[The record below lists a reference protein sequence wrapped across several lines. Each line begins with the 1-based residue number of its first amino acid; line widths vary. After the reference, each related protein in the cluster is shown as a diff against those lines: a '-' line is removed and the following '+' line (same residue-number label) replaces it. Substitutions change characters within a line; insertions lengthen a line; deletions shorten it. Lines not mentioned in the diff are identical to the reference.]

1 MSEDRTLDRAGAR
14 RLGGQGPLGRLALT
28 ALLLTLTGGPARA
41 QEDGGS
47 TLELLDSAPQGAGV
61 LVLFVFDGETGAPR
75 AGEALRVRGAET
87 AEARV
92 PADLGLRL
100 VLPAGEYHLELLA
113 PEVAAAPQ
121 PFGIAPGLSTELL
134 VTVGPG
140 GQLRVA
146 AEQPAGTGAAGAAE
160 DLGPPGLLEG
170 VITEEAD
177 GSPVRGARIYVRGL
191 DLEGL
196 SDAEGRFSLELP
208 PGEHELSVLKQ
219 GLATVSRAGLVVASG
234 ETTELSLSMVEAGI
248 ALDDFVVTAPRIEG
262 GTAEALD
269 ERRQASTVSD
279 ILGGEAMSRAG
290 DSSAGSALRRVT
302 GLTLVGGK
310 YVYVRG
316 LGERYSSSLL
326 NGSTLPSPEPERRV
340 VPLDLFPTGLI
351 DSIAVQKTFSP
362 DMPAEFGGG
371 TISIRTRRVPKE
383 PLVSIGLSGSYLHG
397 STFVQ
402 GVDSYHSPT
411 DWLGFGAADRA
422 LPPEVAAASRD
433 EQIAEGDRFSDAG
446 YSPEELESF
455 GEAIDQRRWALGS
468 RTLPPGFGVD
478 VALGRGW
485 QLGEEVRVGGLVAS
499 TFGNDW
505 SRQTFTRQYRNL
517 GEGGLLTDSH
527 RYDFDV
533 TELEVDWGNI
543 ANLGVEL
550 GSHTIENTAMLI
562 RSSENLARQYQGFNA
577 DLGDDLRI
585 VRTRWLERQLFYNQT
600 SGTHAF
606 PTLYEAELRWRATFA
621 EAGRQEPDRREH
633 RYDLED
639 PEAGLEYLSNRP
651 GGNSMVYGEL
661 ADRAWSWGVDL
672 ELPLPSWLD
681 DRQGAVQVGLSNLR
695 KERQSAV
702 RRYYYR
708 ELSVTDEIRS
718 QPIDEIFSEEN
729 VAPGQ
734 YQFEEATLSTDTY
747 DANQQ
752 ISAWYGMAT
761 LPIVGQLEVLTGV
774 RQERS
779 RQFVRTYERFNPD
792 AEPLVA
798 TLETTDLLPA
808 LTLTQGLGRGPE
820 GPPVQVRAGYG
831 KTVSRPDFRELSE
844 ATFYDV
850 VGGRLTYGNPDLAR
864 ATIDN
869 WDLRL
874 EVYPGP
880 GETVSVGAFYKY
892 FDQPIESV
900 VILAAQQELTFQ
912 NARSATDLGLEADFR
927 KDLDLWAGAPFL
939 ADLYVAG
946 NAAWI
951 RSRVD
956 LTGVEG
962 SQTNDERPLEGQSP
976 YVYNLQAGYD
986 NPDSGSNI
994 SLLYNVFGPRIVQV
1008 GAQGAPDVRE
1018 LPVHAMDLSVAQQL
1032 GAGVR
1037 LSLKWRNM
1045 LDSPRRVF
1053 EGEELLEEVRTGW
1066 GLSARLGWQL

>member
-1 MSEDRTLDRAGAR
+1 MSEDRQPASAR
-14 RLGGQGPLGRLALT
+14 RLGARHLGLLGLCLGLCLALG
-28 ALLLTLTGGPARA
+28 APGVARA
-41 QEDGGS
+41 QEGGS
-47 TLELLDSAPQGAGV
+47 TLELLQEAPRGAGV
-61 LVLFVFDGETGAPR
+61 LVLLVFDGQTGAPR
-75 AGEALRVRGAET
+75 GSDELILTGADTAQATVPAEGSLRV
-87 AEARV
+87 
-92 PADLGLRL
+92 
-100 VLPAGEYHLELLA
+100 VLPAGEYRLDLRG
-113 PEVAAAPQ
+113 PGIAAPPQ
-121 PFGIAPGLSTELL
+121 PLGIAPGLSTELL
-134 VTVGPG
+134 VTVLPSGE
-140 GQLRVA
+140 LRVL
-146 AEQPAGTGAAGAAE
+146 AEQPEGVASAAADAE
-160 DLGPPGLLEG
+160 LGPPGLLEG
-170 VITEEAD
+170 RVTAEAD

-191 DLEGL
+191 DVEGL
-196 SDAEGRFSLELP
+196 TDEDGRFSLELP

-219 GLATVSRAGLVVASG
+219 GLATRSRAGIVVESG
-234 ETTELSLSMVEAGI
+234 ERTSLELGMVEAGI
-248 ALDDFVVTAPRIEG
+248 ALDDFVITAPRIEG
-262 GTAEALD
+262 GSAEALD

-310 YVYVRG
+310 YIYVRG

-326 NGSTLPSPEPERRV
+326 NGSNLPSPEPERRV

-351 DSIAVQKTFSP
+351 DSIAVQKSFSP

-383 PLVSIGLSGSYLHG
+383 TLVSVGLSGSYLHR

-402 GVDSYHSPT
+402 GVDSWHSQT

-422 LPPEVAAASRD
+422 LPQVVEEASRS

-446 YSPEELESF
+446 YTPEELEVF

-468 RTLPPGFGVD
+468 RSLPPGFGLD
-478 VALGRGW
+478 LALGKGW
-485 QLGEEVRVGGLVAS
+485 DLGEEVRVGGLVAS

-505 SRQTFTRQYRNL
+505 SRQTFTRQYHNL
-517 GEGGLLTDSH
+517 GEGGALTDSH

-533 TELEVDWGNI
+533 TQLEVDWGNI
-543 ANLGVEL
+543 ANVGVEL
-550 GSHTIENTAMLI
+550 GQHSVENTTMLI
-562 RSSENLARQYQGFNA
+562 RSSENLAREYAGLNT
-577 DLGDDLRI
+577 DLGGDLRI

-606 PTLYEAELRWRATFA
+606 PVLHDTELRWRYSFA
-621 EAGRQEPDRREH
+621 KAVRLEPDRREH
-633 RYDLED
+633 RYDLENA
-639 PEAGLEYLSNRP
+639 ETGLEYLSNRP
-651 GGNSMVYGEL
+651 GGNSLVYGALE
-661 ADRAWSWGVDL
+661 DRAWNWGADL
-672 ELPLPSWLD
+672 EVPLPSWVA
-681 DRQGAVQVGLSNLR
+681 DREGFVQVGLSGLK
-695 KERQSAV
+695 KERLSEV

-708 ELSVTDEIRS
+708 ELSVSDEIKS
-718 QPIDEIFSEEN
+718 QPIDEIFSADN
-729 VAPGQ
+729 VGPGL
-734 YQFEEATLSTDTY
+734 YQFEESTLSTDTY

-752 ISAWYGMAT
+752 ISAFYGMT
-761 LPIVGQLEVLTGV
+761 ELPLVGQLKVLTGV
-774 RQERS
+774 RQEQS

-808 LTLTQGLGRGPE
+808 LTLTQGVGQGPD

-850 VGGRLTYGNPDLAR
+850 VGGRLTYGNPDLER

-869 WDLRL
+869 YDLRL
-874 EVYPGP
+874 EYYPGP
-880 GETVSVGAFYKY
+880 GESVSVGGFYKY
-892 FDQPIESV
+892 FDRPIESV

-912 NARSATDLGLEADFR
+912 NARSATDLGLEIDFR
-927 KDLDLWAGAPFL
+927 KDLDLWPGAPFL
-939 ADLYVAG
+939 ADLYLAG

-986 NPDSGSNI
+986 NPDSGTNV
-994 SLLYNVFGPRIVQV
+994 SLLYNVFGPRIVEV

-1018 LPVHAMDLSVAQQL
+1018 LPVHAMDLSLAQEL
-1032 GAGVR
+1032 GGGFRAG
-1037 LSLKWRNM
+1037 LKWRNM
-1045 LDSPRRVF
+1045 LDAPRRVY
-1053 EGEELLEEVRTGW
+1053 EGEEQLEEIRTGW
-1066 GLSARLGWQL
+1066 AISAKLGWNL